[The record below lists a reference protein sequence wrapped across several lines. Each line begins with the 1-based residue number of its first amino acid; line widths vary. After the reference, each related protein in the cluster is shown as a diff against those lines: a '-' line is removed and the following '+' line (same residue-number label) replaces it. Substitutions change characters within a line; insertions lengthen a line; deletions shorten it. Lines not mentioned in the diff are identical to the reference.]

1 MSVADWLQRSLGS
14 RSGRDGGLDG
24 SGAVGL
30 RSSSNASSVWKA
42 TDNVGRL
49 LEELCRPGVLER
61 RKDGE
66 RHLLQYIDA
75 VRACPLVRVCVRAED
90 GGLAH
95 VPGWGARAS
104 FS

>member
-1 MSVADWLQRSLGS
+1 MADWLQRSLGS
-14 RSGRDGGLDG
+14 SK
-24 SGAVGL
+24 SEAGL
-30 RSSSNASSVWKA
+30 RASAGASSSWKA

-75 VRACPLVRVCVRAED
+75 VRV
-90 GGLAH
+90 LAL
-95 VPGWGARAS
+95 AS
-104 FS
+104 SSVGF